1 MQEERCWFLVSLKL
15 SGEATPEE
23 LQELEAMLAAS
34 AYLRLQVARLTDL
47 WNTTGTAY
55 TPAAD
60 AYNRHLQRLSHH
72 LSNHTLPQEQ
82 APAAMAA
89 EELPLVV
96 PRGRV
101 IRWRKALAIAAVLL
115 LVAGAGWYLLPRKE
129 TAGTPNTISTRRGSK
144 SRIQLP
150 DGTVVMLNSD
160 SRIAYNADAFSENR
174 LLQLSGEAFFDV
186 APDAQH
192 PFVIQTSSISIR
204 VLGTA
209 FNVRAYANE
218 KTVQT
223 SLIRGAVEVTLRNKA
238 QNSVVLKPR
247 QKLVVPNTPADS
259 LAASTAAT
267 PASLL
272 RVETLQYPAN
282 DSMALEALWTKNKL
296 VFNAEPLEEVALKIE
311 RWYDVK
317 VRVEDARL
325 KKTLYSGVFEDESLQ
340 QVMQALQI
348 TGSFHYTL
356 RRKEVVI
363 QP

>member
-23 LQELEAMLAAS
+23 LQELEAMLSAS
-34 AYLRLQVARLTDL
+34 AHLRLQVARLTDL

-72 LSNHTLPQEQ
+72 LSNHTLPREQ
-82 APAAMAA
+82 APAALAT
-89 EELPLVV
+89 EEPPLVV
-96 PRGRV
+96 PHSRAT
-101 IRWRKALAIAAVLL
+101 RWRKVLAIAAVLA

-150 DGTVVMLNSD
+150 DGTVVMLNGD

-223 SLIRGAVEVTLRNKA
+223 ALIRGAVEVTLRNKA

-247 QKLVVPNTPADS
+247 QKLVVLNTPTDS
-259 LAASTAAT
+259 SAANTVAA

-317 VRVEDARL
+317 VLIADARL
-325 KKTLYSGVFEDESLQ
+325 KKTLYSGVFEDETLL
-340 QVMQALQI
+340 QVMQALQL
-348 TGSFHYTL
+348 TGSFHYTI

>member
-1 MQEERCWFLVSLKL
+1 
-15 SGEATPEE
+15 
-23 LQELEAMLAAS
+23 
-34 AYLRLQVARLTDL
+34 
-47 WNTTGTAY
+47 
-55 TPAAD
+55 
-60 AYNRHLQRLSHH
+60 
-72 LSNHTLPQEQ
+72 
-82 APAAMAA
+82 
-89 EELPLVV
+89 VV
-96 PRGRV
+96 PHSRAT
-101 IRWRKALAIAAVLL
+101 RWRKVLAIAAVLA

-150 DGTVVMLNSD
+150 DGTVVMLNGD

-223 SLIRGAVEVTLRNKA
+223 ALIRGAVEVTLRNKA

-247 QKLVVPNTPADS
+247 QKLVVLNTPTDS
-259 LAASTAAT
+259 SAANTVAA

-317 VRVEDARL
+317 VLIADARL
-325 KKTLYSGVFEDESLQ
+325 KKTLYSGVFEDETLQ
-340 QVMQALQI
+340 QVMQALQL
-348 TGSFHYTL
+348 TGSFHYTI